1 LRPFYQMQKISSYL
15 YPNRIICNIDL
26 ASSPLEWRI
35 VYQRNI
41 KLYKGLTNDIE
52 LDIKNSEQKR
62 LDITGLTL
70 KFKLMDQLD
79 QEIADITVNTAT
91 GIKGIAR
98 VTIPASTFTY
108 VEPQF
113 LKYTLYRTVSTVN
126 TPLYGDTQFG
136 VGGTIDLLAGA
147 WPTALPPITI
157 KNFLYMDEDGGV
169 APWPRNFFSE
179 GALIKE
185 PNQTTA
191 TTSLAVDFY
200 PNLLNTTVYVQ
211 ATESNVI
218 STGVTWR
225 DIDSFTVTS
234 VDTVLTKTYTTG
246 THHTA
251 DDVWLRIKYQLPYNS
266 TGKFDKIIVRR

>member
-1 LRPFYQMQKISSYL
+1 MQKISSYL
-15 YPNRIICNIDL
+15 YPNRIICNADL

-52 LDIKNSEQKR
+52 LDIKNAEQKR
-62 LDITGLTL
+62 LDITGVTL
-70 KFKLMDQLD
+70 KFKLMDQLN
-79 QEIADITVNTAT
+79 QEIADLTVNTAT

-98 VTIPASTFTY
+98 VSIPASTFTY

-113 LKYTLYRTVSTVN
+113 LKYTLYKTVSTVN
-126 TPLYGDTQFG
+126 SPLYGDTQFG

-147 WPTALPPITI
+147 WPTALPPIVLKTFI
-157 KNFLYMDEDGGV
+157 YLDDDSQV
-169 APWPRNFFSE
+169 APWPRNFNSE
-179 GALIKE
+179 GALIKG

-191 TTSLAVDFY
+191 TTSLAVEFY
-200 PNLLNTTVYVQ
+200 PNLLNTTVHVQ
-211 ATESNVI
+211 VTESNVL

-234 VDTVLTKTYTTG
+234 VDTLLTKTYTTG
-246 THHTA
+246 THHTS
-251 DDVWLRIKYQLPYNS
+251 DDVWLRVKYQLPYNS
-266 TGKFDKIIVRR
+266 TGKIDKVIVRR